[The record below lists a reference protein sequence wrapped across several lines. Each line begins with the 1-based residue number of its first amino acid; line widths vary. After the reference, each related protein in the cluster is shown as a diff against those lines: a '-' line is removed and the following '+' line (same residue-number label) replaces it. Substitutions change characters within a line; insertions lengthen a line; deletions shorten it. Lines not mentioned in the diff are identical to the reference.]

1 VFMGVLI
8 VVIAYAVQARGLP
21 VYVPLAALPIGGPV
35 AAILLANNIRDL
47 VSDRRGGRRTLP
59 VVFGREVA
67 ILVYRALLLEA
78 YVAVAVL
85 MAFGVVPPECALVFP
100 SVFAALRLWR
110 DVASYS
116 TPSRLDPVV
125 KRTAGLH
132 LVFGLLYTAGVLIG
146 A

>member
-1 VFMGVLI
+1 M
-8 VVIAYAVQARGLP
+8 
-21 VYVPLAALPIGGPV
+21 PI
-35 AAILLANNIRDL
+35 
-47 VSDRRGGRRTLP
+47 
-59 VVFGREVA
+59 VFGREVA

-85 MAFGVVPPECALVFP
+85 MAFRVVPPECALVFP

-110 DVASYS
+110 DIAAYS
-116 TPSRLDPVV
+116 TPRRLDPVV

-132 LVFGLLYTAGVLIG
+132 LVFGLLYTAGVLLG

>member
-1 VFMGVLI
+1 
-8 VVIAYAVQARGLP
+8 
-21 VYVPLAALPIGGPV
+21 
-35 AAILLANNIRDL
+35 
-47 VSDRRGGRRTLP
+47 TLP

-78 YVAVAVL
+78 YVAVAAL

-100 SVFAALRLWR
+100 SVFAAIRLWR

-116 TPSRLDPVV
+116 TPRRLDPVV